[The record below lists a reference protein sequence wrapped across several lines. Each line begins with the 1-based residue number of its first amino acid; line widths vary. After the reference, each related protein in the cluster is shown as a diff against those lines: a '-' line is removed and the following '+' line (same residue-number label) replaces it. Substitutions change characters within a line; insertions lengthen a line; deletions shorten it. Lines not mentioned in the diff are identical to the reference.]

1 MTTALNL
8 AALATTAFGLVAAAV
23 VLAAARRLAPTLAVL
38 LDFLTAA
45 GLLRLAGDPNWSTIA
60 AAAAVIA
67 IRKLVTAGL
76 HAARPR

>member
-23 VLAAARRLAPTLAVL
+23 VLAAAGRLLPALAVL

-45 GLLRLAGDPNWSTIA
+45 GLLRLAGDPSWSTIA
-60 AAAAVIA
+60 AAAAVITV
-67 IRKLVTAGL
+67 RKLVVAGL
-76 HAARPR
+76 RAPRPG